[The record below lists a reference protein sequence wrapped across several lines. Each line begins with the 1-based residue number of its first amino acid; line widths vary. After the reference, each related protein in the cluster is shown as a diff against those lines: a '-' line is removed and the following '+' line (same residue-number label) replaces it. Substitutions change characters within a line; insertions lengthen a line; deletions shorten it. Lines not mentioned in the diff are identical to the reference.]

1 LGEERVCLGEVVG
14 VHGVKGLV
22 RVRPFTEEPE
32 AFAAYGALQDE
43 RGRRLT
49 LEAVGRAKGV
59 VLARIEGV
67 ADRTQAEALKGTRLY
82 IARAALPA
90 IEEAETYYHADLI
103 GLMAENA
110 DGQALGRVTA
120 VHDFGA
126 GDLLEI
132 ASEPAAGRQG
142 RTGRG
147 GRGDSLLVPFTRE
160 AVPEL
165 DLEAGRVVVLL
176 PEAADGVEPA
186 EEGKADG
193 VGHER

>member
-1 LGEERVCLGEVVG
+1 LGEERVCLGQVVG

-103 GLMAENA
+103 GLMAQNA

-120 VHDFGA
+120 IHDFGA

-132 ASEPAAGRQG
+132 APEPEAGRQ
-142 RTGRG
+142 GRG
-147 GRGDSLLVPFTRE
+147 GRGDSLLVPFSRE
-160 AVPEL
+160 AVPEI
-165 DLEAGRVVVLL
+165 DLEAGRVVVVL
-176 PEAADGVEPA
+176 PEAIESGDPA
-186 EEGKADG
+186 EDGKADG
-193 VGHER
+193 TGHER